1 MALILQQMDNKTM
14 FNQLFMV
21 YVIQVVEVEMINK
34 DGLLDDELDITNGQ

>member
-1 MALILQQMDNKTM
+1 MALILQQMDNKRM

>member
-1 MALILQQMDNKTM
+1 MALILQQMDNKTI

>member
-1 MALILQQMDNKTM
+1 
-14 FNQLFMV
+14 MV